1 MARPRN
7 VGVRL
12 LAMLAVLAMHAP
24 VWSNNEPIWG
34 GESSAV
40 PQVQFQIAE
49 GALMDALDR
58 FGEQTG
64 LQVIYEV
71 GTLRG
76 VSTGAIRGLLQID
89 RVLDRLLARSG
100 LAWTIIDGDTVV
112 VRARTDES
120 EAWSQNRAPS
130 KPARW
135 SGSSSEIVAQLDPL
149 WVVGDPN
156 RVLPVES
163 SASAFGFD
171 KPLLDTPRSISFI
184 SQETIE
190 RFGLSAVEDLVRV
203 APGVFTTTRFG
214 IQGSIDIRNVPAD
227 TYFRGMKRLN
237 LQGHARSV
245 LAAMDV
251 IEVVKGPTSPIYGM
265 GKIGGYT
272 NMVPKSGRAATGNY
286 LQKSQGFSQLV
297 AGSYNR
303 RELSFGIGG
312 PLHWTTEPGGY
323 YVYGL
328 LEDSDSFSYGVPVD
342 QQILQAAINLDN
354 FLGPFRL
361 ESGVSYQ
368 YSATAGAL
376 TGRVTQDLVD
386 SGRYIRGEALADLD
400 VNGNGRIGYLEMHEA
415 SPVIGEL
422 GGGNQPL
429 IQRWAWPTDAAGNYL
444 PIGQF
449 PTVPGIPL
457 SMYDYLQSH
466 PEADPQGLLRAQGV
480 GGPVPLSGGVPIG
493 LALDPR
499 TVGYDTLKLRR
510 AAAFEKQLEAH
521 FLTAYLDL
529 VYDTDPQMTI
539 KNQFFF
545 DSMHQYKLSEQPYVN
560 IQDVYVVED
569 KLTATRRLPG
579 LPAWLDIGV
588 VGSLNARD
596 TISKGLIN
604 YGDYGSHRTDAMAP
618 SWIDESGG
626 MTPNTTFA
634 TPIHNPD
641 LEDDGFPWVNH
652 YRSEFYELGAAML
665 FDVTF
670 FDHTNLLFGGR
681 FDGSRAHN
689 TDYAGAFNPYVG
701 TSDNPGEFVTESSKA
716 SGWDDALSWNAS
728 LSRAIGSFH
737 PFASYTRS
745 SLALDRNNNRID
757 SAVID
762 HGHIGKAS
770 LVELGVKASLLNDRL
785 FLSSSLYE
793 QKRLGVNDDD
803 DPAVISAEVSTTRT
817 RGWEAEVKWVPF
829 RNFFVSAYALSQ
841 KTEYI
846 VNQDTTLLVDARTLG
861 FQDVVDENG
870 SVVFPAEAFLYGG
883 RSFVVLPADVPWY
896 REKQGSPNTQLG
908 FNLNYMLPAGSGFT
922 FSGNYFSSVCSGR
935 LCTVVLPESYVFNA
949 GIFWSHKRWSAKLD
963 VYNLMDERYF
973 RARNGDRLG
982 DVLAQAMPD
991 RHWQFTLRFSF

>member
-368 YSATAGAL
+368 YSL
-376 TGRVTQDLVD
+376 
-386 SGRYIRGEALADLD
+386 S
-400 VNGNGRIGYLEMHEA
+400 
-415 SPVIGEL
+415 
-422 GGGNQPL
+422 L
-429 IQRWAWPTDAAGNYL
+429 I
-444 PIGQF
+444 
-449 PTVPGIPL
+449 
-457 SMYDYLQSH
+457 
-466 PEADPQGLLRAQGV
+466 
-480 GGPVPLSGGVPIG
+480 
-493 LALDPR
+493 
-499 TVGYDTLKLRR
+499 
-510 AAAFEKQLEAH
+510 
-521 FLTAYLDL
+521 
-529 VYDTDPQMTI
+529 
-539 KNQFFF
+539 
-545 DSMHQYKLSEQPYVN
+545 
-560 IQDVYVVED
+560 
-569 KLTATRRLPG
+569 
-579 LPAWLDIGV
+579 
-588 VGSLNARD
+588 
-596 TISKGLIN
+596 
-604 YGDYGSHRTDAMAP
+604 
-618 SWIDESGG
+618 
-626 MTPNTTFA
+626 
-634 TPIHNPD
+634 
-641 LEDDGFPWVNH
+641 
-652 YRSEFYELGAAML
+652 
-665 FDVTF
+665 
-670 FDHTNLLFGGR
+670 
-681 FDGSRAHN
+681 
-689 TDYAGAFNPYVG
+689 
-701 TSDNPGEFVTESSKA
+701 
-716 SGWDDALSWNAS
+716 
-728 LSRAIGSFH
+728 
-737 PFASYTRS
+737 
-745 SLALDRNNNRID
+745 
-757 SAVID
+757 
-762 HGHIGKAS
+762 HI
-770 LVELGVKASLLNDRL
+770 
-785 FLSSSLYE
+785 
-793 QKRLGVNDDD
+793 
-803 DPAVISAEVSTTRT
+803 
-817 RGWEAEVKWVPF
+817 
-829 RNFFVSAYALSQ
+829 
-841 KTEYI
+841 
-846 VNQDTTLLVDARTLG
+846 
-861 FQDVVDENG
+861 
-870 SVVFPAEAFLYGG
+870 
-883 RSFVVLPADVPWY
+883 
-896 REKQGSPNTQLG
+896 
-908 FNLNYMLPAGSGFT
+908 
-922 FSGNYFSSVCSGR
+922 
-935 LCTVVLPESYVFNA
+935 
-949 GIFWSHKRWSAKLD
+949 
-963 VYNLMDERYF
+963 
-973 RARNGDRLG
+973 
-982 DVLAQAMPD
+982 
-991 RHWQFTLRFSF
+991 